1 MQWVVE
7 EQNLTTKGTRAP
19 EPQSGMRTDT
29 LAGKQCMNQSSV
41 EHPAQAA
48 SPRMKGSGVW
58 MEWGHLVYW
67 AGGVKSSEEEIPE
80 RVCEVALGAQGK
92 QDIISNG

>member
-1 MQWVVE
+1 MQWGDE

-58 MEWGHLVYW
+58 GQLVYW